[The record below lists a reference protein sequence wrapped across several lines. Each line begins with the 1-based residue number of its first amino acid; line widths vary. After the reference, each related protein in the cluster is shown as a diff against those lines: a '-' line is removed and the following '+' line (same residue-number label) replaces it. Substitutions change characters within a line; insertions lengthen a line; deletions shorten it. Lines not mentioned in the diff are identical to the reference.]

1 MLRKSNFNPRL
12 QKMLKRGKAKISLL
26 QQGVNLKGAK
36 LLIIDNDGKA
46 RKVVKI
52 RKANTNA

>member
-1 MLRKSNFNPRL
+1 MLKETNFNPRL
-12 QKMLKRGKAKISLL
+12 QKMLKRGKAQISLL
-26 QQGVNLKGAK
+26 RQGVNPKGAK

-52 RKANTNA
+52 RKAGTNA